1 MLLSTSNENKTDG
14 DIMEMGQRLATEVK
28 FYVHN
33 QCADVN
39 LNKVSFIGHSLGG
52 LIIRAALPYLAEFSD
67 KFFTYISLSSPHL
80 GYIYNTGIVTGTAM
94 KFIFLTIS

>member
-28 FYVHN
+28 LYVHN
-33 QCADVN
+33 QCADVK

-94 KFIFLTIS
+94 KFI

>member
-52 LIIRAALPYLAEFSD
+52 LIIRAALPYLAEFSP
-67 KFFTYISLSSPHL
+67 FRLYLQHRNSYWHSYEIHL
-80 GYIYNTGIVTGTAM
+80 NVD
-94 KFIFLTIS
+94 